1 MKNSLKS
8 PKILLSLF
16 VIGGFVM
23 LSHSKSEFIS
33 NLTPAAAP
41 WWWPK
46 RKEDFREREIELTV
60 QTELRKPLSDVNVE
74 FKSRGALENS
84 LTDSNGYVKIKIPET
99 EVKVTLRKNGFNPL
113 TCSIDLREYSTV
125 ARTYFLKETKELS
138 SSLSV
143 CSTATATV
151 EYPSSFTLPTSSPR
165 GKLKA
170 ECEDFGRNFS
180 SYNEIIA
187 VSNQSE
193 MPIAR
198 FYVSPGGKHYV
209 VCKIV
214 QKSGE
219 LQLKYALPD
228 DSLISR
234 LNIKVYIDGN
244 LRKMLYLDR
253 GNVLLEEVDLTG
265 ASEYALD
272 FSVSYQ
278 SDSDFVYILMH

>member
-60 QTELRKPLSDVNVE
+60 QTELRKSLSDVNVE

-84 LTDSNGYVKIKIPET
+84 LTDSNGYVKIKILET

-113 TCSIDLREYSTV
+113 TCSIDLHEYSTV
-125 ARTYFLKETKELS
+125 ARTYFLKETKELGS
-138 SSLSV
+138 SPSV
-143 CSTATATV
+143 CPTATATV
-151 EYPSSFTLPTSSPR
+151 EYPSSSTLPISSPR
-165 GKLKA
+165 GWLKA
-170 ECEDFGRNFS
+170 KCNHVDWS
-180 SYNEIIA
+180 
-187 VSNQSE
+187 VSNYDELISVANQTE
-193 MPIAR
+193 ETFAR
-198 FYVSPGGKHYV
+198 FYISPVTQHYYV
-209 VCKIV
+209 ACKMV
-214 QKSGE
+214 QNSGA
-219 LQLKYALPD
+219 LRLAYALPD

-234 LNIKVYIDGN
+234 LNIKVYIDQYSGHF
-244 LRKMLYLDR
+244 LEWVEGDSTRKWL
-253 GNVLLEEVDLTG
+253 
-265 ASEYALD
+265 
-272 FSVSYQ
+272 
-278 SDSDFVYILMH
+278 IP